1 MAKRKGRHE
10 ADRVPSVLVE
20 KRPETASDHGPHAP
34 SEPNLPWPPPGIPA
48 NRRLLMISAL
58 LLAVWNLF
66 LLGMI
71 VWK

>member
-1 MAKRKGRHE
+1 MAKRKGRQE
-10 ADRVPSVLVE
+10 ADRLPEAVE
-20 KRPETASDHGPHAP
+20 KQPAAVTAEGSPQTSH
-34 SEPNLPWPPPGIPA
+34 EPNVPWPPPGIPA

-58 LLAVWNLF
+58 LLAAWNLF